1 LFSREK
7 VPIDGIIVEMPL
19 AIAGAWH
26 EEPVCS
32 QMETGTTPR
41 HTAVP
46 EPMDEPPDEPAPAEY
61 PPLRHEYVVPLKLA
75 KPHVSCGTDDLKSG
89 TAPACSA

>member
-1 LFSREK
+1 MFSREK

-46 EPMDEPPDEPAPAEY
+46 EPMDEPPLSSAPE
-61 PPLRHEYVVPLKLA
+61 A
-75 KPHVSCGTDDLKSG
+75 KPPFKQE
-89 TAPACSA
+89 

>member
-1 LFSREK
+1 MFSREK
-7 VPIDGIIVEMPL
+7 VPSDGIIVAMPL

-41 HTAVP
+41 HTAAP
-46 EPMDEPPDEPAPAEY
+46 EPIDEPPDEPAPAE
-61 PPLRHEYVVPLKLA
+61 
-75 KPHVSCGTDDLKSG
+75 
-89 TAPACSA
+89 